1 MAAHALVSS
10 PEGPS
15 VTDQTKG
22 PSMDCVHLSRLPRRF
37 LIACKLDSANGRGQD
52 TQRTEVH
59 RHRLISQVRSGSLA
73 RVRYRSSRLLLYT

>member
-22 PSMDCVHLSRLPRRF
+22 PSMDGLCPPFSPTQALSDRF
-37 LIACKLDSANGRGQD
+37 QLDSANGRGQD

-59 RHRLISQVRSGSLA
+59 
-73 RVRYRSSRLLLYT
+73 